1 MSTQNHEPV
10 RAGAAA
16 VALDVVTGV
25 GSIFWFELSTVN
37 APECL
42 DADGA
47 KPAMSG
53 QTQAQ
58 ARHEGS
64 EHTLLYVEDN
74 LANLQL
80 VEQLIARR
88 PDMRLLSAV
97 NGLLGIKM
105 ARDNQPDVILMDINL
120 PGINGIEVLRILHE
134 DRATAHIPVV
144 ALSANAMPRD
154 IEKGLQAGFFWYLT
168 KPIKIQVFMDVL
180 NRVLGFAEKN
190 SERSK

>member
-58 ARHEGS
+58 ARHEGP

-134 DRATAHIPVV
+134 DRATATSP
-144 ALSANAMPRD
+144 LWPSAPTPCREILRKACRQDSSGISPNP
-154 IEKGLQAGFFWYLT
+154 
-168 KPIKIQVFMDVL
+168 
-180 NRVLGFAEKN
+180 
-190 SERSK
+190 SRSKCSWMC